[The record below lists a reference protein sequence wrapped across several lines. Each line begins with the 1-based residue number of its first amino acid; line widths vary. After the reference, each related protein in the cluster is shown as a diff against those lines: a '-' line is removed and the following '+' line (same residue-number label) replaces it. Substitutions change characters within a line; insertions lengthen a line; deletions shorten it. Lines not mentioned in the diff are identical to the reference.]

1 MNRLTVYTCVFGDY
15 QGLLEPE
22 HHWSDCDFVC
32 FTDREDLASDIW
44 SVRHLDLSHLGH
56 VAASRM
62 PKILPHRFLSDCD
75 ASLYIDANIRINKN
89 PAEHFLPLLED
100 AHFWAPKHFAR
111 DCIFDEAI
119 ECVVLGRASASGV
132 IPEMNRYRSLGIPA
146 HAGMTENNILL
157 RAHNHEHVV
166 KTMEAW
172 WSLYEQGCGRDQLS
186 LPVAL
191 IQSDGA
197 VSHLEAG
204 SRAGG
209 SNAILIH
216 QHHERDMSTSLLDR
230 IMQKLLISWRRL
242 KYRTVV
248 F

>member
-1 MNRLTVYTCVFGDY
+1 MKRLTVYTCVFGDY

-22 HHWSDCDFVC
+22 QHWPDCDFIC
-32 FTDREDLASDIW
+32 FTDRKDLGSGIW
-44 SVRHLDLSHLGH
+44 SVRRLDLSHLGH

-62 PKILPHRFLSDCD
+62 PKILPHRFLTDSD
-75 ASLYIDANIRINKN
+75 ASLYIDANIRINRN

-119 ECVVLGRASASGV
+119 ECVVLGRASASSV
-132 IPEMNRYRSLGIPA
+132 ATEMRRYRLLGMPA

-157 RAHNHEHVV
+157 RAHNHEHIVE
-166 KTMEAW
+166 TMEAW
-172 WSLYEQGCGRDQLS
+172 WSLYERGCGRDQLS

-191 IQSDGA
+191 MQSGGA
-197 VSHLEAG
+197 VYHLEAG
-204 SRAGG
+204 SREGG
-209 SNAILIH
+209 SDAILTH
-216 QHHERDMSTSLLDR
+216 LHHERDTSKSLLDR

-242 KYRTVV
+242 KYRTAA